1 MDPRH
6 LVYLAVILDKG
17 SITSAAKHL
26 LVTQPTLTRIMS
38 TLEMQ
43 AGTQLFSRSRFGVKS
58 TAMGEALAREG
69 RAIMRNMEL
78 AKEQVSRYRTGLNQ
92 QLRVGIGPMIGMA
105 VIPELVDRLTREH
118 PRMAIT
124 ITSASPSTA
133 LDALLDDLHDVVIA
147 PAPHQRALAGI
158 HRDLLLED
166 QLGVFCST
174 SHPLAQQDSL
184 TIEDFESAE
193 WLSVGLASPF
203 EEQFIQMLSAEG
215 IKKIKTQTV
224 FRNDAAMLINLLARG
239 RHLAVL
245 PRLPIRTVTS
255 PDRIQELDLGATAP
269 TERNIYLWSSEK
281 ATDSDAYRFFKLEL
295 ESVIQQLKTNKLN
308 PPTLYPE

>member
-26 LVTQPTLTRIMS
+26 LVAQPTLTRIMA

-58 TAMGEALAREG
+58 TPMGEALAREG

-78 AKEQVSRYRTGLNQ
+78 AKEQVARYRTGLNQ
-92 QLRVGIGPMIGMA
+92 QLRVAIGPMIGMA

-124 ITSASPSTA
+124 VTSASPSTA
-133 LDALLDDLHDVVIA
+133 LDALLDDLHDAVIA

-158 HRDLLLED
+158 HRELLLED
-166 QLGVFCST
+166 RLGIFCAT
-174 SHPLAQQDSL
+174 SHPLAKQD
-184 TIEDFESAE
+184 TITVKDFESAE
-193 WLSVGLASPF
+193 WLSLGLASPF
-203 EEQFIQMLSAEG
+203 EEQFIEMLTAEG
-215 IKKIKTQTV
+215 IKNIKTQTV
-224 FRNDAAMLINLLARG
+224 FKNDAAMLIKLLARG

-245 PRLPIRTVTS
+245 PCLPVRAVTL
-255 PDRIQELDLGATAP
+255 PDRIRELDLGSDSP
-269 TERNIYLWSSEK
+269 TERNIFLWSSEK
-281 ATDSDAYRFFKLEL
+281 AIDSDAYRCFKNELKEVFHEL
-295 ESVIQQLKTNKLN
+295 ETHKLN